1 MCYHFISRDEL
12 YFSLAHPK
20 LFFCNSPRGYHRFQV
35 MGMIEGILGLKFSIP
50 GYFWVGKLG
59 KYIFLGWL
67 DLVGFLGGI
76 QNNPKIHGSACV
88 S

>member
-1 MCYHFISRDEL
+1 
-12 YFSLAHPK
+12 
-20 LFFCNSPRGYHRFQV
+20 

-50 GYFWVGKLG
+50 GYVWVGKFG

-67 DLVGFLGGI
+67 DLVGVLGGI
-76 QNNPKIHGSACV
+76 QNNPKIRGSACV